1 VSGDILFY
9 KETDLP
15 PGVHTLELVAYREHT
30 HTASVRIATV
40 ETGKPAPGIP
50 QVSSLMILQSAE
62 RAGTRPENTAAVHF
76 GDWLLVPN
84 LGEPVD
90 GDTELAFAFAIEG
103 SVATSHPKAA
113 ARILS
118 GRTVDSWRAARVA
131 AAGCG
136 WPNRLRR
143 SNPAALTAARNLPT
157 RGRDL
162 RSQQDR
168 TASGSIPHCEPIK
181 ACC

>member
-1 VSGDILFY
+1 MSGDILFY

-118 GRTVDSWRAARVA
+118 GGRSIAGAPLELPPPGADGRIAYVGRIPLPSLQPGTYQLAVAISEASKTVQRLAAFRIA
-131 AAGCG
+131 
-136 WPNRLRR
+136 NR
-143 SNPAALTAARNLPT
+143 
-157 RGRDL
+157 
-162 RSQQDR
+162 
-168 TASGSIPHCEPIK
+168 
-181 ACC
+181 